1 MLIVSCGKKSEQVT
15 DLRPASCAF
24 VSCVTTLANALI
36 GVRPHVPGA
45 TERAQ
50 RVQLLA
56 NGVYAAGVG
65 VSREIVS
72 LPAPR
77 ILRIYDVETGEPA
90 RPQAGVTQNVTLR
103 LDSASVTS
111 TEYLHVGQQAFEL
124 IVRQFVNVPGRPEV
138 SMVIELQQTSSEVS
152 EPRRLRLDYGIDT
165 SAVNEYLGTFS
176 QLTAR
181 HYDIER
187 CECGRD
193 GFSVLLVT
201 AEHRLCYD
209 VNIQR
214 LPTSTSVVKAWQHSD
229 CGCTIS
235 TTFDFAIE
243 RHHQLVAQWQVRS
256 RFAQSGL
263 GLPAMAPN
271 FSTIESEH
279 LARWKNLWSNHN
291 VSISANGDPVEIGM
305 TYCIFQLLQHGI
317 DSHYHPHGFISPARG
332 LTSTYHSG
340 STFFDTELH
349 KCIFWIWN
357 DPRVARSIIDYRYN
371 HIEKAIE
378 FAMSTGFSGARY
390 PEASNDRG
398 SENGPHYI
406 LSYPHGDSKRE
417 WSGEEVLHISADVC
431 YAINRYWMATGDDAY
446 MNFRGSRIAIECA
459 RFSASAFTWSNDKQA
474 YVTKR
479 IMGPDEYHYHVDNS
493 FFTNYLLKW
502 CLEFTLSL
510 VDQGFIRDATI
521 SEIAHWRAIIKDVY
535 LPWMNVGGVLIPEE
549 FEGYAMLPETGIR
562 LAKMSG
568 PRFLNER
575 EKESSE
581 KLENFDTKLVKQADI
596 ILLMSLFPDDFSH
609 EVKQAAFK
617 FYEPRTVHESS
628 LSHGPHA
635 VVAADI
641 GATEACASF
650 ITRASRYNLDFMP
663 VTDYSNGLHLSAYA
677 GAWQG
682 LVEGLAG
689 LRVDGNRLFFRPQLP
704 GHWNSYRFA
713 LHFRGQQL
721 RITVLANDVICID
734 CEGDKFPVKR
744 HSDGR
749 VYICGEPE

>member
-1 MLIVSCGKKSEQVT
+1 MLIVSCGQKSEQVT
-15 DLRPASCAF
+15 DLGPASSGY
-24 VSCVTTLANALI
+24 VSCLATLANALI

-45 TERAQ
+45 TERTQ

-77 ILRIYDVETGEPA
+77 ILRVYDVETGESA
-90 RPQAGVTQNVTLR
+90 RHLAGVTQSITLC

-138 SMVIELQQTSSEVS
+138 SVVVELQQTSSEVS
-152 EPRRLRLDYGIDT
+152 ESRRLRLDYGIDT

-181 HYDIER
+181 HYDIEG

-201 AEHRLCYD
+201 SEHRLYYD

-214 LPTSTSVVKAWQHSD
+214 SPTSASVGRAWKHSD
-229 CGCTIS
+229 WGCTFS
-235 TTFDFAIE
+235 TTFDFSIE
-243 RHHQLVAQWQVRS
+243 RHHRLVAQWQVRS
-256 RFAQSGL
+256 RSAQSGL
-263 GLPAMAPN
+263 AMPGMAPS

-279 LARWKNLWSNHN
+279 LARWKNLWSNHR
-291 VSISANGDPVEIGM
+291 VSINANGDPVELGM
-305 TYCIFQLLQHGI
+305 AYCIFQLLQHGI
-317 DSHYHPHGFISPARG
+317 DSHYHAHGFISPARG

-340 STFFDTELH
+340 ATFFDTELH
-349 KCIFWIWN
+349 KCLFWIWN
-357 DPRVARSIIDYRYN
+357 DPRVARSMIDYRY
-371 HIEKAIE
+371 HRIEKAVK
-378 FAMSTGFSGARY
+378 FATSTGFSGARY
-390 PEASNDRG
+390 PEASNDQG

-406 LSYPHGDSKRE
+406 LSYPHAETQRE
-417 WSGEEVLHISADVC
+417 WSAEEVLHISADVC
-431 YAINRYWMATGDDAY
+431 YALNRYWIATGDDAY
-446 MNFRGSRIAIECA
+446 MNFRGNIIALECA
-459 RFSASAFTWSNDKQA
+459 RFSASAFSWSNDKQA

-479 IMGPDEYHYHVDNS
+479 TMGPDEYHYHVENN

-502 CLEFTLSL
+502 CLEFALSL
-510 VDQGFIRDATI
+510 IDRGFIRDAMT
-521 SEIAHWRAIIKDVY
+521 SEIEHWRTIIKDVY
-535 LPWMNVGGVLIPEE
+535 LPWMNVNGTLIPEE
-549 FEGYAMLPETGIR
+549 FEGYAILPETSLR
-562 LAKMSG
+562 FAKTSG
-568 PRFLNER
+568 PRFLDEK
-575 EKESSE
+575 EKESSA
-581 KLENFDTKLVKQADI
+581 KLQNFETKIVKQADI
-596 ILLMSLFPDDFSH
+596 ILLMSLFPDDFSN
-609 EVKQAAFK
+609 EVKQAAFE

-641 GATEACASF
+641 GATDVCAFF
-650 ITRASRYNLDFMP
+650 ITRASRYNLDFTP

-689 LRVDGNRLFFRPQLP
+689 LRVEDDRLFFRPQLP
-704 GHWNSYRFA
+704 RHWNSYRFA

-721 RITVLANDVICID
+721 WITVPANDVICID